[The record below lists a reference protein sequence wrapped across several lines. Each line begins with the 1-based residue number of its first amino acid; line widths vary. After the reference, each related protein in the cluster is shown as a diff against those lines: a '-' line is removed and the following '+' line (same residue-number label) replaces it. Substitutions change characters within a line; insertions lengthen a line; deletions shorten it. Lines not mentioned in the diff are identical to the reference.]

1 MPYAGKGGPRQF
13 AINISV
19 VLLLL
24 FLLAVLA
31 MATRTSR
38 PPLITKRPTTAAEIL
53 TTASNFAFL
62 HNWKAA
68 APRFREAESLF
79 AVQGDSRNELY
90 AHIGRLRGEIE
101 TLSLP
106 EVSDYLKGVLLSP
119 TTQSDLPLRLFCLVA
134 KGDIDFQIDPKNSET
149 VWNEVAA
156 IAKRL
161 GDSIWENRARAELG
175 TIAFYKGK
183 VYHAARLVAQAYTI
197 AEMKGDTAYV
207 IRLRAVFGE
216 GFAEFGHPK
225 DALIFFDSALKLANS
240 TPEAGYPFTAYLGR
254 GRALI
259 TLGRAAEGE
268 EMLRSALSEARQN
281 RMEVRQARI
290 LIALGDLAK
299 NRGNASE
306 ARDCFDEAARLA
318 EGQRL
323 RRLAATATSRLASLS
338 LERGESLA
346 DAERLVT
353 NSIQNAPEGH
363 DAFHLPRVLATS
375 AEIDLKRGNLLKA
388 ERTYALASSLVDRL
402 LRSVAPFEQKDFLVA
417 SLGSIYLGQA
427 RLALLKRNPEGAF
440 NALEEVYARGITESL
455 RPNSER
461 DRLALQLTAPAAKR
475 VNNLQTLLFYAQQS
489 TQRSQILADIWE
501 TEKRGI
507 VIWDSD
513 GMPIG
518 TDAFTVRLSRLQHS
532 LREDELVL
540 EYALDEPNSILLA
553 INRHSIEAYGLPPR
567 SEIDALI
574 RAYLANI
581 NTPQQGIMAS
591 QKLGEVLLAPVL
603 NRPQNR
609 LIVVGHGRLQALQFD
624 ALITADRRYLAET
637 HIVTYSP
644 SASILYELR
653 ARPEQRTQMGFLGVG
668 AVRYSGTPLPPSM
681 PPSLS
686 RGVEIGLRPGLFDQE
701 GAPEFWTLPGSRREL
716 MDAAAALPGSTLLL
730 DRAATEERLKSVPLS
745 SYDVLHFAVHVAV
758 DTDHPDRTALILAD
772 GKGSTEDGLLQA
784 REIAHLRLGARLVV
798 LSGCNTGS
806 PVFQSSFDNASLVR
820 SFLFAGAKGVLAT
833 LWTIDDTFTAYLMGQ
848 FYSHLRQGSDTGTAL
863 AEAKRDAIHRF
874 GSGGITQWA
883 GFRLVGNG
891 DEIIK

>member
-1 MPYAGKGGPRQF
+1 MRYRSKGGLAQF
-13 AINISV
+13 AARLGAV
-19 VLLLL
+19 VLALL
-24 FLLAVLA
+24 VLA
-31 MATRTSR
+31 ALALATRTPR
-38 PPLITKRPTTAAEIL
+38 PPLSNKRPTTALEIL
-53 TTASNFAFL
+53 AEASHFAFL

-68 APRFREAESLF
+68 APRFRDAERLF
-79 AVQGDSRNELY
+79 AVQGDARNELY
-90 AHIGRLRGEIE
+90 THVGRLRGEIE
-101 TLSLP
+101 THSLP
-106 EVSDYLKGVLLSP
+106 EVSDYLKSVLLSP
-119 TTQSDLPLRLFCLVA
+119 MAQSDLQLRLFCLVA
-134 KGDIDFQIDPKNSET
+134 KGDIDFQIDPKTSET

-156 IAKRL
+156 VAKRL
-161 GDSIWENRARAELG
+161 GDGIWENRAQAELG
-175 TIAFYKGK
+175 TIAFYKGE
-183 VYHAARLVAQAYTI
+183 VYHAARLVAGAYTI
-197 AEMKGDTAYV
+197 AEIKGDVAYV

-225 DALIFFDSALKLANS
+225 DALVFFDSALKLAKS
-240 TPEAGYPFTAYLGR
+240 HPEAGFPFTAYLGR

-259 TLGRAAEGE
+259 ALGHVTEGE
-268 EMLRSALSEARQN
+268 AILRSALNEARQN

-299 NRGNASE
+299 NRGQESE
-306 ARDCFDEAARLA
+306 ARNCFDEAARLA
-318 EGQRL
+318 ERQHL
-323 RRLAATATSRLASLS
+323 RRLASKATSLLASLS

-353 NSIQNAPEGH
+353 NSIQNASEGR

-388 ERTYALASSLVDRL
+388 ERTYALASRLVDGL
-402 LRSVAPFEQKDFLVA
+402 LTNVTPFEQKDFLLA

-440 NALEEVYARGITESL
+440 NALEEVYARGIAGSL
-455 RPNSER
+455 RSHSEQ
-461 DRLALQLTAPAAKR
+461 DRLALQLTPPAAKR
-475 VNNLQTLLFYAQQS
+475 VNNLQSLLFHAQPS
-489 TQRSQILADIWE
+489 TPRSQILADIWE

-513 GMPIG
+513 GTPIG
-518 TDAFTVRLSRLQHS
+518 AYPFTVHLSQLQHS

-540 EYALDEPNSILLA
+540 EYALDEPDSILLA
-553 INRHSIEAYGLPPR
+553 IDRHSIEAYALPPR

-574 RAYLANI
+574 GVYLANI
-581 NTPQQGIMAS
+581 NTPQHGVMAS
-591 QKLGEVLLAPVL
+591 QKLGEVLLAPVRD
-603 NRPQNR
+603 RPQNR
-609 LIVVGHGRLQALQFD
+609 LIVVGHGRLQALPFD

-644 SASILYELR
+644 SATLLYEIRSRLEPR
-653 ARPEQRTQMGFLGVG
+653 GQKGLLGVG
-668 AVRYSGTPLPPSM
+668 AVRYSGTTLPPGILL
-681 PPSLS
+681 SLN
-686 RGVEIGLRPGLFDQE
+686 RGVEIGLRPGLFDLE

-716 MDAAAALPGSTLLL
+716 MDAATALPGGTLLL
-730 DRAATEERLKSVPLS
+730 DSDATEEKLKSEPLD

-772 GKGSTEDGLLQA
+772 GPGSTEDGLLQA

-806 PVFQSSFDNASLVR
+806 PIFQSSFDNASLVR
-820 SFLFAGAKGVLAT
+820 SFLFAGAKSVLAS
-833 LWTIDDTFTAYLMGQ
+833 LWTIDDTFTAHLMGQ
-848 FYSHLRQGSDTGTAL
+848 FYSHLRQGSDAGTAL

-874 GSGGITQWA
+874 GNAGLTQWA